1 VSAKKPKNSRA
12 QRGSKPNPAA
22 AKKTGSTAAA
32 ASNTKPTN
40 QAAPKTQT
48 IPGTGKS
55 PKPEP
60 GWACESSGGAP
71 TTPKDRFYSG
81 LIAGIAGS
89 VMVAV
94 VIAGITAQV
103 MSQSAA
109 NDSLKASQEASSG
122 PVLGLDKDGKGS
134 LTGWVELSGLAE
146 KSVDATGKPT
156 DIVGG
161 LGFYGN
167 AVEASIT
174 VDTYIQPLI
183 AHSAKITREG
193 KPWNPPGDAKN
204 SAAWR
209 FLNVLLDE
217 NSDLSS
223 EEHTAT
229 IRVHKADEG
238 LVIDAVDIG
247 PVIAQPEGADGMEEI
262 EIP

>member
-1 VSAKKPKNSRA
+1 VSAKKPRNAKA
-12 QRGSKPNPAA
+12 QKGSKPNPAA
-22 AKKTGSTAAA
+22 AKKASSTAAA
-32 ASNTKPTN
+32 ASDANPKSRPT
-40 QAAPKTQT
+40 PKTQT
-48 IPGTGKS
+48 LPEIGKTS
-55 PKPEP
+55 KPEP
-60 GWACESSGGAP
+60 GWACEASGGAP

-81 LIAGIAGS
+81 LIAGIAGA

-94 VIAGITAQV
+94 LIAGVTAQV
-103 MSQSAA
+103 MSQA
-109 NDSLKASQEASSG
+109 NDALKASQEASSG
-122 PVLGLDKDGKGS
+122 PVLGLDKDGKAS
-134 LTGWVELSGLAE
+134 LTGWLELAGLAE
-146 KSVDATGKPT
+146 QSADTTAQPT

-161 LGFYGN
+161 LTFYGN
-167 AVEASIT
+167 AIEASIT
-174 VDTYIQPLI
+174 VETVVQPLI
-183 AHSAKITREG
+183 ARSAKITREG

-217 NSDLSS
+217 DSDLSS

>member
-1 VSAKKPKNSRA
+1 VSAKRPKNAKA

-22 AKKTGSTAAA
+22 AKKASNAAA
-32 ASNTKPTN
+32 AAGNANPKSKPT
-40 QAAPKTQT
+40 PKTQT
-48 IPGTGKS
+48 LPEIGKT

-94 VIAGITAQV
+94 LIAGVTAQV
-103 MSQSAA
+103 MSKA

-146 KSVDATGKPT
+146 QSVDATGKPA

-161 LGFYGN
+161 LGFYGS

-183 AHSAKITREG
+183 ARSAKITREG

-209 FLNVLLDE
+209 FLSVLLDE

-238 LVIDAVDIG
+238 LVVDAVDIG
-247 PVIAQPEGADGMEEI
+247 PAIAQPEGDQGMEEI

>member
-1 VSAKKPKNSRA
+1 MSAKKPKNTKA
-12 QRGSKPNPAA
+12 QKGSKPTPAA
-22 AKKTGSTAAA
+22 AKKASAATP
-32 ASNTKPTN
+32 ASDAKPKSSAT
-40 QAAPKTQT
+40 PKTQT
-48 IPGTGKS
+48 LPGIGKS
-55 PKPEP
+55 TKPEP
-60 GWACESSGGAP
+60 GWACEASGGAP

-81 LIAGIAGS
+81 LIAGIAGT

-103 MSQSAA
+103 LSQGDA
-109 NDSLKASQEASSG
+109 NDSLKASQETSSG

-146 KSVDATGKPT
+146 QSADATGKPT

-183 AHSAKITREG
+183 ARSATITREG

-217 NSDLSS
+217 DSDLNS

-247 PVIAQPEGADGMEEI
+247 PAIPLPEGEEGMEEI

>member
-1 VSAKKPKNSRA
+1 MSAKKPKNA
-12 QRGSKPNPAA
+12 KTQKGSKPNPAH
-22 AKKTGSTAAA
+22 AKKASSAAA
-32 ASNTKPTN
+32 PASNAKPESNAT
-40 QAAPKTQT
+40 KTQT
-48 IPGTGKS
+48 LPEVGKS
-55 PKPEP
+55 GKPEP

-81 LIAGIAGS
+81 LIAGIAGT

-103 MSQSAA
+103 MSQSAG
-109 NDSLKASQEASSG
+109 NDSLNASQETSSG

-146 KSVDATGKPT
+146 QSADATGKPT

-183 AHSAKITREG
+183 ARSATITREG

-209 FLNVLLDE
+209 FLSVLLDE
-217 NSDLSS
+217 DSDLNS

-238 LVIDAVDIG
+238 LIIDAVDIG
-247 PVIAQPEGADGMEEI
+247 PAIPMPEGEEGMEEI